1 LKRLVLSAG
10 VLFVLTSALARGE
23 IREIRQSIFGMD

>member
-1 LKRLVLSAG
+1 MLSAG
-10 VLFVLTSALARGE
+10 VLFVLTSALAQGE